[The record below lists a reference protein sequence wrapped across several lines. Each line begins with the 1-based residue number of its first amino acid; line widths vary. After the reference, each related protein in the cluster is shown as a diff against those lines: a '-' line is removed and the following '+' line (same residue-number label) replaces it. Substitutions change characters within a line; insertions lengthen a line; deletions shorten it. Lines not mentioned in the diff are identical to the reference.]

1 MRKRYSSSVF
11 AVIVAIQLF
20 ASSPA
25 AVAQSKAE
33 KPATGSISGVVT
45 IEGKPAKDVGV
56 ILMRF
61 EVGPFDATA
70 VGRVRTDK
78 DGKFAFEGIG
88 QGKFGLDAFAP
99 GYFSFD
105 DSPGEGAVT
114 LTLGEGETV
123 KNVAIALEKGGA
135 ITGKLTDEDGNPIA
149 SQSIQVY
156 AKQSNGQF
164 YEAQVWE
171 RTVWSD
177 DRGIYRVFG
186 LPPGTYVIAAG
197 TSESERSMNRG
208 LGVHYERRFHGGTPT
223 FEEAKQVEL
232 AIGGEAQGVD
242 IVLKR
247 MADGYTIRGRV
258 IQSGTKQP
266 VPNALVRLSFKR
278 AGGFG
283 GSSVVSASE
292 SGEYSIQNV
301 ATGSYAVMAVVR
313 SSDEGSFTSDAVE
326 VNVVDRDLNDVL
338 IELKPAA
345 TVKGF
350 IVPLESEAGL
360 DLSSFG
366 DRSLELVG
374 IVEPGSQPSGG
385 REMPTVMLRVRPDRS
400 FVAGGIRPGHYQVS
414 MWPWAPVKSFFVARV
429 EIDGAAVAGTLDV
442 EGTETIANVRI
453 VIGRAAGVIRGRIV
467 ARNGEIVFSR
477 VGVSARNEGSGNIPM
492 IQRVDSSGAFL
503 IEGIPP
509 GETEVK
515 ATYYPASGK
524 PPVSGSKRVVV
535 PAEGNVDVTIE
546 VDLDAAPAPKGGGL

>member
-1 MRKRYSSSVF
+1 MRIRFVASAVALFVFSLVVPVPPSS
-11 AVIVAIQLF
+11 
-20 ASSPA
+20 
-25 AVAQSKAE
+25 AQSKEA

-61 EVGPFDATA
+61 EVGPFDAAA
-70 VGRVRTDK
+70 VARTRTDK
-78 DGKFAFEGIG
+78 DGKFVFENIG
-88 QGKFGLDAFAP
+88 QGKYGLDAYAP

-105 DSPGEGAVT
+105 DSQREGAVS
-114 LTLGEGETV
+114 LTLGDGETV
-123 KNVAIALEKGGA
+123 KNVALALEKGGA
-135 ITGKLTDEDGNPIA
+135 ITGKLTDEEGSPIA

-164 YEAQVWE
+164 DEAQVWE

-186 LPPGTYVIAAG
+186 LPPGTYAIAAG
-197 TSESERSMNRG
+197 SSEAERSMNRG
-208 LGVHYERRFHGGTPT
+208 LGVHYERCFHGGSPT

-232 AIGGEAQGVD
+232 ATGGEAQGID

-258 IQSGTKQP
+258 IQSGSKQP
-266 VPNALVRLSFKR
+266 VPNALVRHSFKR

-283 GSSVVSASE
+283 GSSVVAASE
-292 SGEYSIQNV
+292 SGEFSIQNV
-301 ATGSYAVMAVVR
+301 ATGSYAVTAVVR

-326 VNVVDRDLNDVL
+326 VNVVDRDLNDIL

-350 IVPLESEAGL
+350 IAPLESEAGL

-374 IVEPGSQPSGG
+374 IVEPGSQPSRGT
-385 REMPTVMLRVRPDRS
+385 EMPTVMLRVRPDRS
-400 FVAGGIRPGHYQVS
+400 FVAGGLRPGHYQVS
-414 MWPWAPVKSFFVARV
+414 MWPWAPVKNFFVARV
-429 EIDGAAVAGTLDV
+429 EIDGAPVAGTIDV

-453 VIGRAAGVIRGRIV
+453 LIGRAAGVIRGRVV

-515 ATYYPASGK
+515 ASYYPASGK
-524 PPVSGSKRVVV
+524 PAVSGSKRVVV
-535 PAEGNVDVTIE
+535 PAEGKVDVTIE
-546 VDLDAAPAPKGGGL
+546 LDLDADPAPKGGGQ

>member
-1 MRKRYSSSVF
+1 MRKRHASSVF
-11 AVIVAIQLF
+11 AVILAIQLF

-164 YEAQVWE
+164 DEAQVWE

-292 SGEYSIQNV
+292 SGEFSIQNV
-301 ATGSYAVMAVVR
+301 STGSYAVTAVVR
-313 SSDEGSFTSDAVE
+313 SSDEGSFTSDAIE
-326 VNVVDRDLNDVL
+326 VNVVDRDLNDVV

-350 IVPLESEAGL
+350 IAPLESEAGL